1 MVNPI
6 YLFFSSRAG
15 TAATVLR
22 LTLGFFLLHDA
33 YCQSRMLTDP
43 ALVPLLSPWV
53 VWDFGSFDNFWLGLG
68 IKCAAA
74 AGLLVG
80 FLTRLI
86 SGLIVAYLAWHLL
99 TPPLLPPATL
109 QAGILSLALA
119 LSLMLGGGGRFSLDR
134 KISHYLLPTLG

>member
-22 LTLGFFLLHDA
+22 LTLGVFLLHDA

-43 ALVPLLSPWV
+43 ALVSLLSPWV
-53 VWDFGSFDNFWLGLG
+53 VWDFGSLDNFWLGLG
-68 IKCAAA
+68 IKYAAA

-80 FLTRLI
+80 FLTRLT

-99 TPPLLPPATL
+99 TPPLLPPASL
-109 QAGILSLALA
+109 QTGILSLGLA

-134 KISHYLLPTLG
+134 KISQYLLPTLG